1 MLWPKPHGVIAAAP
15 LIRTLTERRVG
26 VNSPAVAGGGPP
38 MFLTGFRSSHFR
50 NERRTRRHEADPR
63 Y

>member
-38 MFLTGFRSSHFR
+38 NVLDQLPVIAFS
-50 NERRTRRHEADPR
+50 ERAEDETP
-63 Y
+63 